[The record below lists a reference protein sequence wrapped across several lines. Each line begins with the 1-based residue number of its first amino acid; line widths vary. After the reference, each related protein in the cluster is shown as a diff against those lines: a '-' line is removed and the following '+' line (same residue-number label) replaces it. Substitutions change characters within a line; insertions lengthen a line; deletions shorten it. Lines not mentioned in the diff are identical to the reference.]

1 MSSMEDLNKT
11 QLILLALLVS
21 FVTSIATGITTVTL
35 LEQAP
40 PAITQTINRVVK
52 ETVRVVTPTESKPV
66 APQTVTQTVVVKE
79 EDFVVKAVE
88 KNSPNLVNIGY
99 VTKKGFSLG
108 TLNVGTQTQEVE
120 FASVGFVFSPEG
132 FVVLPNILFNDERLV
147 VAESLSGE
155 VSYNIVIRKRDEA
168 RGLALVQLALP
179 TPEESKEP
187 AKLSFSPV
195 VLSDS
200 NKVRLGQT
208 GIALGVQN
216 GVGLLLGVVSRLD
229 TLPKDESKKQPGGV
243 ITIYTT
249 VETDNR
255 YSGGPLLNTDGG
267 VIGINFVDKNGVRF
281 TVPSNTLNEMAVEH
295 QQAKTQ
301 AN

>member
-1 MSSMEDLNKT
+1 MSFQKRERFVCRCRAGQKQGDFLKHHSFFAWQCNDKKRHSVCSRGFKRYCTGRTHDSIMSSMEDLNKT

-52 ETVRVVTPTESKPV
+52 ETVRVVTPTESKP
-66 APQTVTQTVVVKE
+66 AAQQTVTQTVVVKE

-99 VTKKGFSLG
+99 VTTKGFSLG

-132 FVVLPNILFNDERLV
+132 FVVLPNTLFNDERLV

-179 TPEESKEP
+179 TPEDSKEP
-187 AKLSFSPV
+187 AKLSFAQV
-195 VLSDS
+195 ALFDSD
-200 NKVRLGQT
+200 KVRLG
-208 GIALGVQN
+208 
-216 GVGLLLGVVSRLD
+216 
-229 TLPKDESKKQPGGV
+229 
-243 ITIYTT
+243 
-249 VETDNR
+249 
-255 YSGGPLLNTDGG
+255 
-267 VIGINFVDKNGVRF
+267 
-281 TVPSNTLNEMAVEH
+281 
-295 QQAKTQ
+295 
-301 AN
+301 